1 MATHG
6 DHRGRDCN
14 GFQVSLN
21 QEIEI
26 SQSVTGE
33 RQEKQNQCNV
43 NQVPELPARPRDWRR
58 HASTGRKG
66 GEVRAG

>member
-33 RQEKQNQCNV
+33 RQEKQNPVQC
-43 NQVPELPARPRDWRR
+43 QPGSRTPSTAQGLA
-58 HASTGRKG
+58 ASCKHREEGW
-66 GEVRAG
+66 